1 MNLTAFY
8 SLKDMHP
15 KVSEMNCIMWQ
26 LFVTL
31 YQWNTKE
38 PEQETEWTSGTDIG
52 CLCTPNQSQSQH
64 PLWRGQQSPTMSQYM
79 TGETSL
85 SGHLLKSDRGCHR
98 RPCDGLVWTLAKTDS
113 RGEKHRSIYRH
124 EQHQNM
130 AETRSRDAAD
140 YVSESEKFLE
150 LHLH

>member
-38 PEQETEWTSGTDIG
+38 PEQETEWTPGTDIG

-85 SGHLLKSDRGCHR
+85 SGHLWKVTEVVIDVPVMG
-98 RPCDGLVWTLAKTDS
+98 
-113 RGEKHRSIYRH
+113 
-124 EQHQNM
+124 
-130 AETRSRDAAD
+130 
-140 YVSESEKFLE
+140 
-150 LHLH
+150 